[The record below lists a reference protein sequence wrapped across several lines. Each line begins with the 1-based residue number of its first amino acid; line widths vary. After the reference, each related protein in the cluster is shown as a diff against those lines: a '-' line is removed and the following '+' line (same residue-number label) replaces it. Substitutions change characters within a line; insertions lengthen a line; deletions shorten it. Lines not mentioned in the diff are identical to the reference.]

1 MGKKKKKKR
10 HTNAKKDDIAHRC
23 IVRAAMVFTFLLG
36 CAGLYQLITSLIP
49 LTWRSVECRIV
60 ECQLTDSADRA
71 MPFSATVLYEFDW
84 QGKAH
89 QSRELGIDGWTQ
101 AADAIQF
108 LRSIEHASFVTRA
121 YLPTNDPQAAVLLRP
136 APRWGGVAFLL
147 FGSCFTWLLFFIDRY
162 RDAPPEALLKK
173 ILPSV
178 ALLFGGAGLF
188 LMAALSIPSW
198 IGCWQIQTWEEIPA
212 TIVWSE
218 VRVRDHGR
226 RTKSHAD
233 ICYEYERDGRRWRN
247 NRITPG
253 IVNGTASRSSAH
265 ALMHQY
271 RPGMRTTCRI
281 HPTDPA
287 KAYLISTVSWHI
299 LFTLFPA
306 PFIAVGYLCLRE
318 MKRKR

>member
-1 MGKKKKKKR
+1 M
-10 HTNAKKDDIAHRC
+10 
-23 IVRAAMVFTFLLG
+23 
-36 CAGLYQLITSLIP
+36 
-49 LTWRSVECRIV
+49 
-60 ECQLTDSADRA
+60 ECQLSDNADRA
-71 MPFSATVLYEFDW
+71 KPFSASVLYKFDW

-101 AADAIQF
+101 AADAILF
-108 LRSIEHASFVTRA
+108 LRSIEAASFVTRA
-121 YLPTNDPQAAVLLRP
+121 YLPTNDPQTAVLLRP
-136 APRWGGVAFLL
+136 APRW
-147 FGSCFTWLLFFIDRY
+147 
-162 RDAPPEALLKK
+162 EALPSFYLAQVLPGCFFRGSLSRCRARGLIEK
-173 ILPSV
+173 ILPAV

-188 LMAALSIPSW
+188 MMTTLSIPSW
-198 IGCWQIQTWEEIPA
+198 IGCWQIQAWEEIPA

-226 RTKSHAD
+226 RTQSHAD

-253 IVNGTASRSSAH
+253 IVNGTSSSSAY

-287 KAYLISTVSWHI
+287 KAYLISTVSRHI

-318 MKRKR
+318 MKSK